1 MFQQLLPQLK
11 YGFST
16 KTDGNLALHVGD
28 VPAHVIANRIRLAE
42 TAGFSFETWTCADQV
57 HGAKVAVVDAS
68 TIGSGRDRLETALQ
82 GYDGLVTNLSGVLL
96 TSFYADC
103 VPLYFVDVKNQVVGL
118 AHAGWK
124 GTVANIVGEMVR
136 VMNTTFGSIPED
148 IYAMIGPSIGSCCY
162 EVDDIVIN
170 GINNVLNQVI
180 YPPGKAHVDLKE
192 INRQIMIRTG
202 ILPNQIEVSNHCT
215 SCRTDLYYSY
225 RAEKGRTGRMASWIG
240 LTSEA

>member
-16 KTDGNLALHVGD
+16 KVDGNLALHVGD
-28 VPAHVIANRIRLAE
+28 RPEQVIANRIRFAE
-42 TAGFSFETWTCADQV
+42 HAGFSFDSWTCADQV

-68 TIGSGRDRLETALQ
+68 MIGSGRDSLDTALH
-82 GYDGLVTNLSGVLL
+82 GYDGMITNLTDVML

-103 VPLYFVDVKNQVVGL
+103 VPLYFVDVKNQVIGL

-136 VMNTTFGSIPED
+136 MMNAAFRSSVED
-148 IYAMIGPSIGSCCY
+148 IHAVIGPSIGSCCY

-215 SCRTDLYYSY
+215 SCRTDLYFSY
-225 RAEKGRTGRMASWIG
+225 RAEHGRTGRMASWIG